1 MTRRL
6 YNRITSLDALLALLS
21 GVLLSLSFPK
31 PSLAGLAYV
40 ALVPLLFSL
49 ARPNRRLP
57 AFVCGMI
64 TGLVF
69 YLATIYWLTLTMEN
83 YGAIPRWLSLLIL
96 FVFSCYLALY
106 HGIFAWATARMQR
119 TRFPLV
125 VAAPLFWVAL
135 EYARGHL
142 LTGFPWAL
150 LGYTQYRHP
159 LVLQVADLT
168 GVYGVS
174 FVIVAVQVAFT
185 AILAVATGRGG
196 FRSLPVP
203 LGGAIACLVL
213 TIAYGAYRLD
223 QIRALE
229 PGTLLRVGV
238 VQGNIEQEE
247 KWDPI
252 FRDKIL
258 AIHTRLS
265 REAAAAA
272 PDLIIWPEA
281 SVPFYFMAER
291 AYQSKLLTLIDDLGV
306 ALLFGSPDYRIRDGQ
321 QHFYNSAF
329 LVAPGGEL
337 RGRYDKMHLVPFG
350 EYVPLRR
357 ALFFVHPIIDWIGD
371 MTPGRDV
378 SVMQAGDGI
387 FGTPIC
393 YEIILPHLVRRFV
406 AAGANV
412 IATLTNDDWFGH
424 SAAPFQ
430 HFSMAVLRA
439 VENRVPVV
447 RSANTGISGVIRPDG
462 TIVKET
468 AIFVEDVFVAQL
480 PLLPTAAAFY
490 TRFGDVF
497 AWICSAGAALC
508 LIWSWVGQRPRES
521 SLISSAK

>member
-1 MTRRL
+1 M
-6 YNRITSLDALLALLS
+6 SLDAALALLS
-21 GVLLSLSFPK
+21 GVLLSLSFPR
-31 PSLAGLAYV
+31 PSLSGLAYV

-57 AFVCGMI
+57 AFWCGMT
-64 TGLVF
+64 TGVVF
-69 YLATIYWLTLTMEN
+69 YLVTIYWLTVTMEN
-83 YGAIPRWLSLLIL
+83 YGGIPRWLSLLIL

-106 HGIFAWATARMQR
+106 HGIFAWAVARMQR

-125 VAAPLFWVAL
+125 IAVPLLWVAL

-159 LVLQVADLT
+159 LVLQIADLT

-174 FVIVAVQVAFT
+174 FVIVAVQVPFT
-185 AILAVATGRGG
+185 AIANVVLRRGE
-196 FRSLPVP
+196 FRNLLLPV
-203 LGGAIACLVL
+203 GGAVVCLIL
-213 TIAYGAYRLD
+213 TISYGAYRLD

-229 PGTLLRVGV
+229 PSTLLRVGV
-238 VQGNIEQEE
+238 VQGNIKQEE

-265 REAAAAA
+265 LEAAEKS
-272 PDLIIWPEA
+272 PELIIWPEA

-291 AYQSKLLTLIDDLGV
+291 AYQSKLLTLIDELGT
-306 ALLFGSPDYRIRDGQ
+306 ALLFGSPDYRIRDGR

-329 LVAPGGEL
+329 LVAPDGEL

-357 ALFFVHPIIDWIGD
+357 ALFFVRPMIDWIGD

-378 SVMQAGDGI
+378 SLMDAGNSLL
-387 FGTPIC
+387 GTPIC

-406 AAGANV
+406 AAGADV
-412 IATLTNDDWFGH
+412 VATLTNDDWFGR
-424 SAAPFQ
+424 SAAPYQ

-447 RSANTGISGVIRPDG
+447 RSANTGISGVIRQDG

-468 AIFVEDVFVAQL
+468 DIFVEDVFVIEL
-480 PLLPTAAAFY
+480 PLLPLASSLY

-497 AWICSAGAALC
+497 AWVCVAGALLC
-508 LIWSWVGQRPRES
+508 LVGSWVWNRARGPASR
-521 SLISSAK
+521 A